1 MKKTFANCAEANAR
15 AATIILILVVSGG
28 FAVWTYWPNLRDW
41 IMPQKIS
48 VPTPNQTSIPEATKI
63 PAVAENKAGLDLSK
77 QVGRIP
83 VVQKEDLVKPRKAEN
98 EEPLLNLVSEKEAP
112 VESLGV
118 ALPEKLNSIK
128 VGQKV
133 PSKAEEKAKFMAEQA
148 KKDRQSRTRE
158 FLQDSRV
165 SGVRL
170 AGKKSRLLMNGSVYH
185 LGDIVSTELKLQ
197 IHKMSSTEII
207 FEDDTGK
214 SYPLHY

>member
-1 MKKTFANCAEANAR
+1 
-15 AATIILILVVSGG
+15 
-28 FAVWTYWPNLRDW
+28 
-41 IMPQKIS
+41 MPQKIS
-48 VPTPNQTSIPEATKI
+48 VPTPNQTSIPEATKT
-63 PAVAENKAGLDLSK
+63 PTVAENTAKLDLNK

-83 VVQKEDLVKPRKAEN
+83 VDQKKDLVEPRKAEN

-112 VESLGV
+112 TESLGV
-118 ALPEKLNSIK
+118 AIPEKLNSIK

-158 FLQDSRV
+158 FLQDSQV

-185 LGDIVSTELKLQ
+185 LGDIVSTELKLK
-197 IHKMSSTEII
+197 IHKMSSTEVI

>member
-1 MKKTFANCAEANAR
+1 
-15 AATIILILVVSGG
+15 
-28 FAVWTYWPNLRDW
+28 
-41 IMPQKIS
+41 MPQKIS
-48 VPTPNQTSIPEATKI
+48 PPTPNQTSIPEATKT
-63 PAVAENKAGLDLSK
+63 PAVAENKAGLDLTK

-83 VVQKEDLVKPRKAEN
+83 VVQKKDLVEPRKAEN

-112 VESLGV
+112 VEILGV

-158 FLQDSRV
+158 FLQDSQV

-185 LGDIVSTELKLQ
+185 LGDIVSTELKLK
-197 IHKMSSTEII
+197 IHKMSSTEVI

>member
-1 MKKTFANCAEANAR
+1 
-15 AATIILILVVSGG
+15 
-28 FAVWTYWPNLRDW
+28 
-41 IMPQKIS
+41 MPQKIS
-48 VPTPNQTSIPEATKI
+48 VPTPNQTSIPEATKTLT
-63 PAVAENKAGLDLSK
+63 VAENTAKLDLNK
-77 QVGRIP
+77 QVGQIP
-83 VVQKEDLVKPRKAEN
+83 VDQKKDLVEPRKAEN

-112 VESLGV
+112 TESLGV
-118 ALPEKLNSIK
+118 AIPEKLNSIK

-158 FLQDSRV
+158 FLQDSQV

-185 LGDIVSTELKLQ
+185 LGDIVSTELKLK
-197 IHKMSSTEII
+197 IHKMSSTEVI

>member
-1 MKKTFANCAEANAR
+1 
-15 AATIILILVVSGG
+15 
-28 FAVWTYWPNLRDW
+28 
-41 IMPQKIS
+41 MPQKIS
-48 VPTPNQTSIPEATKI
+48 VLTPNQISSPEATKT
-63 PAVAENKAGLDLSK
+63 PAGAENRARLDLTK
-77 QVGRIP
+77 QVSRIA
-83 VVQKEDLVKPRKAEN
+83 VVQEKNSIEPRKVEN
-98 EEPLLNLVSEKEAP
+98 EEPRLNLVSEKEVP
-112 VESLGV
+112 VESSGV

-185 LGDIVSTELKLQ
+185 LGDIVSAELKLQ

>member
-1 MKKTFANCAEANAR
+1 
-15 AATIILILVVSGG
+15 
-28 FAVWTYWPNLRDW
+28 
-41 IMPQKIS
+41 MPQKIS
-48 VPTPNQTSIPEATKI
+48 VPTPNQTSIPEATKTLT
-63 PAVAENKAGLDLSK
+63 VAKNTAKLDLNK
-77 QVGRIP
+77 QVGQIP
-83 VVQKEDLVKPRKAEN
+83 VDQKKDLVEPRKAEN

-112 VESLGV
+112 TESLGV
-118 ALPEKLNSIK
+118 AIPEKLNSIK

-158 FLQDSRV
+158 FLQDSQV

-185 LGDIVSTELKLQ
+185 LGDIVSTELKLK
-197 IHKMSSTEII
+197 IHKMSSTEVI

>member
-1 MKKTFANCAEANAR
+1 MKKTCANYAEANAR

-41 IMPQKIS
+41 IVPQKIS
-48 VPTPNQTSIPEATKI
+48 VLTPNQTSSPEATKT
-63 PAVAENKAGLDLSK
+63 PAGAENRARLDLTK
-77 QVGRIP
+77 QVSRIAA
-83 VVQKEDLVKPRKAEN
+83 VQEKNSVEPRKAEN
-98 EEPLLNLVSEKEAP
+98 DESRLNLVSEKEVP
-112 VESLGV
+112 VESSGV
-118 ALPEKLNSIK
+118 ALLEKLNSIK

-185 LGDIVSTELKLQ
+185 LGDIVSAELKLQ

>member
-1 MKKTFANCAEANAR
+1 ME
-15 AATIILILVVSGG
+15 I
-28 FAVWTYWPNLRDW
+28 
-41 IMPQKIS
+41 
-48 VPTPNQTSIPEATKI
+48 
-63 PAVAENKAGLDLSK
+63 
-77 QVGRIP
+77 
-83 VVQKEDLVKPRKAEN
+83 
-98 EEPLLNLVSEKEAP
+98 
-112 VESLGV
+112 LGV

-165 SGVRL
+165 NGVRL

-185 LGDIVSTELKLQ
+185 LGDIVSTELKLK
-197 IHKMSSTEII
+197 IHKMSSTEVI

>member
-1 MKKTFANCAEANAR
+1 VKKTCANYAEANAR

-41 IMPQKIS
+41 IVPQKIS
-48 VPTPNQTSIPEATKI
+48 VLTPNQTSSPEATKT
-63 PAVAENKAGLDLSK
+63 PAGAENRARLDLTK
-77 QVGRIP
+77 QVSRIAA
-83 VVQKEDLVKPRKAEN
+83 VQEKNSVEPRKAEN
-98 EEPLLNLVSEKEAP
+98 DESRLNLVSEKEVP
-112 VESLGV
+112 VESSGV
-118 ALPEKLNSIK
+118 ALLEKLNSIK

-185 LGDIVSTELKLQ
+185 LGDIVSAELKLQ